1 MAQRSTRNKLKWQ
14 GDKAIMKVEQL
25 QQHLKNI
32 YDLAGGGSDMVNKS
46 LPGLVEMSE
55 LMLTTLR
62 AFRAAL

>member
-14 GDKAIMKVEQL
+14 GDKAIMQVEKL

-32 YDLAGGGSDMVNKS
+32 HDLAGGGSDMVNKS

-55 LMLTTLR
+55 LMLTTLA

>member
-1 MAQRSTRNKLKWQ
+1 MAKRSTRNKLKWQ
-14 GDKAIMKVEQL
+14 GDKAINQVERL

-32 YDLAGGGSDMVNKS
+32 DDLAAGASEMVNKS

>member
-14 GDKAIMKVEQL
+14 GDKAINQVVRL

-32 YDLAGGGSDMVNKS
+32 HDLAGEGSDMINKS

-62 AFRAAL
+62 AFRSAL

>member
-14 GDKAIMKVEQL
+14 GDKAINTIEKL
-25 QQHLKNI
+25 QRHLKNI
-32 YDLAGGGSDMVNKS
+32 DDLAGGGSKMINQS